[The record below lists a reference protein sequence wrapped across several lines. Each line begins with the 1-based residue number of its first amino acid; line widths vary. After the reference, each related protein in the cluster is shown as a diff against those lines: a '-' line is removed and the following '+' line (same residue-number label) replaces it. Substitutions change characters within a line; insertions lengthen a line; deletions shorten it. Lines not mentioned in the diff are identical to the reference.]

1 MWSIT
6 GRGITGPVTESG
18 LANLRRRA
26 QQSGGVFTV
35 GNAAGGGTAVH
46 GSAPLPQKR
55 RSIAPSAL
63 PRRGE
68 SPPTAVAGTT

>member
-1 MWSIT
+1 MKAEDELCFDVVDN

-46 GSAPLPQKR
+46 GSAPLP
-55 RSIAPSAL
+55 
-63 PRRGE
+63 
-68 SPPTAVAGTT
+68 